1 MLRECL
7 KKNNLKNNFQRDPS
21 KCLHKFLLEINRI
34 TDALIQNIFPVNIL
48 ENGTGQILLFQ
59 WLAYNWRIN
68 LPKLQIEIV
77 HKIIPSLLA
86 VRERSPFWVLRT
98 LLYLPAETHS
108 GHSQA
113 SKIDLF
119 AIIVNY
125 GSPEEPYLAAPCFF
139 CRCFIIF
146 SPLFFLHRFIF
157 PSLFKWQQDKE
168 PIIK

>member
-34 TDALIQNIFPVNIL
+34 TDALIQIIFPVNIL

-86 VRERSPFWVLRT
+86 VRERSPF
-98 LLYLPAETHS
+98 
-108 GHSQA
+108 
-113 SKIDLF
+113 
-119 AIIVNY
+119 
-125 GSPEEPYLAAPCFF
+125 
-139 CRCFIIF
+139 
-146 SPLFFLHRFIF
+146 
-157 PSLFKWQQDKE
+157 
-168 PIIK
+168 